1 MNYRLVESDLE
12 FSPSLVSYE
21 CKPLSLM
28 RSNSERRPQNI
39 EAGKCQQIEAFSV
52 VVLQLFK
59 GLVFEG

>member
-1 MNYRLVESDLE
+1 MNYRPVESDLV

-21 CKPLSLM
+21 CKQLSLM

-39 EAGKCQQIEAFSV
+39 EAGNCQQIETFSV
-52 VVLQLFK
+52 LVLQLFK

>member
-1 MNYRLVESDLE
+1 MNYRPVESDLV
-12 FSPSLVSYE
+12 FSLSLVSYE

-39 EAGKCQQIEAFSV
+39 ETGKCQQIETFSV